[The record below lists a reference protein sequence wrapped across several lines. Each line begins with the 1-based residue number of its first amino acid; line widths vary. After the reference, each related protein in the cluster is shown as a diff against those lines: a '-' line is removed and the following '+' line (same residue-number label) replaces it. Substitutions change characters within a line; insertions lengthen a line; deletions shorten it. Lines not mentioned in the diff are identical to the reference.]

1 MSSIRKS
8 LPAGIVDAG
17 FASLATFA
25 SGLVAV
31 NVLDDVTRGIY
42 AVFFTAFVLG
52 QIIAYQLIYVP
63 AEVVAVGRPV
73 DRRLVSFFSGLRPG
87 LVAAFLGS
95 TVIVA
100 AFAFASG
107 LTTPDV
113 TVPLMVSALVATFLS
128 PTQDHVRRMF
138 HIARLPWHA
147 AAVSAIQFAVTTA
160 MLGFL
165 LAVGVPVVWVPFGA
179 LAVANAV
186 SLAVGSILVRRRV
199 SRLARERLR
208 FRSLAR
214 SGRWLLLQAAIP
226 AGANFVAAGI
236 ITTLA
241 GAVAMGHAE
250 AARVVAQP
258 ILVLATGLTFALRPR
273 VMEAAIRRD
282 RATARRTGRVLLAG
296 TTLVGVGYLLVVAV
310 PWFGNPMRLIA
321 PAAYVVPGLVA
332 ATILANL
339 VLASLF
345 LATEELAAADRAV
358 TLTRVSAVAAPIQLA
373 VTATAAWTGAFAR
386 PLGLGAGSLGR
397 LVGYHR
403 ALNEVYGS
411 ADREVVAG

>member
-42 AVFFTAFVLG
+42 AVYFTAFVLG

-73 DRRLVSFFSGLRPG
+73 DRRLASFFSGLRPG
-87 LVAAFLGS
+87 LVAALLG
-95 TVIVA
+95 TTAILA
-100 AFAFASG
+100 AFAFTVRLAPPAT
-107 LTTPDV
+107 TTPL
-113 TVPLMVSALVATFLS
+113 TLTALVATFLS
-128 PTQDHVRRMF
+128 PTQDHLRRML
-138 HIARLPWHA
+138 HIARVPWLA
-147 AAVSAIQFAVTTA
+147 ATVSTVQFVVTATSLAVF
-160 MLGFL
+160 
-165 LAVGVPVVWVPFGA
+165 LAVGVAPVWVPFGA

-186 SLAVGSILVRRRV
+186 SLAAGGVVVVRRV
-199 SRLARERLR
+199 PRLEREPLR

-214 SGRWLLLQAAIP
+214 SGRWLLVQAAIP

-273 VMEAAIRRD
+273 VMEAAIDRD
-282 RATARRTGRVLLAG
+282 RPTARRTTRILVIG
-296 TTLVGVGYLLVVAV
+296 TTAVGLGYLALVAV
-310 PWFGNPMRLIA
+310 PWVGNPMRLLA
-321 PAAYVVPGLVA
+321 PAAYVVAGLVA
-332 ATILANL
+332 VTIVANL
-339 VLASLF
+339 LLASVF

-358 TLTRVSAVAAPIQLA
+358 TLTKVSAVAAPIQLA

-386 PLGLGAGSLGR
+386 PLGLGAGSLTR
-397 LVGYHR
+397 LIGYDR
-403 ALNEVYGS
+403 ALHRVYQD
-411 ADREVVAG
+411 ADREAVAG